1 MYKVALTQ
9 AHSSSTLNAFRRYTS
24 PNPRDNQ
31 SRDVRHSERIRSQRT
46 MGHQVLG
53 KVEWSAIVMMLLTV
67 VLGDLMFRGQSGGG
81 EGAHRIQR
89 PELDQCTVPE
99 PRRSIHSREGLRLS
113 HRCCVR
119 RHPASP
125 AGTAKRGHSGHNGD
139 LAAQP
144 DGGMDGCSG
153 VWRGGHNRRESRKR
167 LAVSLRNSRLYAGS
181 VP

>member
-1 MYKVALTQ
+1 MRIT
-9 AHSSSTLNAFRRYTS
+9 RRVSRNQRRKDGGPVYGRCMGEPTS
-24 PNPRDNQ
+24 QDGAPPLPQPENNGPSGVGQ
-31 SRDVRHSERIRSQRT
+31 SRMVCHCDDATHC
-46 MGHQVLG
+46 G
-53 KVEWSAIVMMLLTV
+53 
-67 VLGDLMFRGQSGGG
+67 LGDLLFRGQSGGG
-81 EGAHRIQR
+81 EGAHHIQR

-144 DGGMDGCSG
+144 DGACVKCCGKCLQ
-153 VWRGGHNRRESRKR
+153 V
-167 LAVSLRNSRLYAGS
+167 V
-181 VP
+181 